1 MFYTGFAD
9 EAAVSLEK
17 QLEATKALGWKHIE
31 VRQIDHVFL
40 GKMTDEQFDKVLET
54 MSGTDITFN

>member
-9 EAAVSLEK
+9 EAANSLER

-31 VRQIDHVFL
+31 VRMIDRIFL
-40 GKMTDEQFDKVLET
+40 GK
-54 MSGTDITFN
+54 